1 MRADGEEV
9 ATAKASQERFF
20 FFSAQRTQFSPAP
33 LPYQFSINSTLEIT
47 SWFDFSLSS
56 WR

>member
-9 ATAKASQERFF
+9 ATAKASHERFF
-20 FFSAQRTQFSPAP
+20 FFSARRTQFSPAP

-56 WR
+56 RR